1 MVNRATD
8 RKRHRIMKEMFVTD
22 LDGTLL
28 NRQDRV
34 SPFSV
39 RVINELVDKGLLF
52 TYATA
57 RSLVSASKVTEG
69 LSTKI
74 PVIAYNG
81 AFIMQPSTGEI
92 LSGEGF
98 TDEERSKVRKILE
111 QYRISPLVYSF
122 ISGVEK
128 VSWIPQ
134 HENDGI
140 RRYLSLR
147 QGDRRLRAVHD
158 PDLLYQGDIF
168 YYTCIGEKDE
178 LQPVYELFS
187 SDSRFRCTI
196 QQELYRP
203 EYWCEIM
210 PAAASKAN
218 AIRKL
223 KEMWGCSRVISFGD
237 AVNDIPMFEM
247 SDECYAVENAVDE
260 LKAVATSVIGSNEED
275 GVAKWLLDHM
285 TVERSVSKEIGTDEK
300 YRRR

>member
-1 MVNRATD
+1 MMT
-8 RKRHRIMKEMFVTD
+8 KHRIMKTLYVTD

-28 NRQDRV
+28 NKQDRV

-57 RSLVSASKVTEG
+57 RSLVSASRVTEG

-81 AFIMQPSTGEI
+81 AFIFQPSTGEI
-92 LSGEGF
+92 LSSEGF
-98 TDEERSKVRKILE
+98 TDEERSRVKEVLN
-111 QYRISPLVYSF
+111 QYRITPLVYSF
-122 ISGVEK
+122 ISGTER
-128 VSWIPQ
+128 VSWIP
-134 HENDGI
+134 HYENDGI
-140 RRYLSLR
+140 RRYLSNR
-147 QGDRRLRAVHD
+147 QGDRRFRAVHD
-158 PDLLYQGDIF
+158 SDSLYQGDTF

-187 SDSRFRCTI
+187 NDSHFRCTL

-210 PAAASKAN
+210 PAKASKAN
-218 AIRKL
+218 AIRKM

-237 AVNDIPMFEM
+237 AVNDIPMFEI
-247 SDECYAVENAVDE
+247 SDECYAVQNAVDE
-260 LKAVATSVIGSNEED
+260 LKAIATGVIGSNEED
-275 GVAKWLLDHM
+275 GVAKWLLSRQSCH
-285 TVERSVSKEIGTDEK
+285 
-300 YRRR
+300 

>member
-1 MVNRATD
+1 MMN
-8 RKRHRIMKEMFVTD
+8 ELYVTD

-34 SPFSV
+34 SPFSI
-39 RVINELVDKGLLF
+39 RVINGLVDKGLLC

-57 RSLVSASKVTEG
+57 RSLVSASRVTEG

-81 AFIMQPSTGEI
+81 AFIFQPSTGEI
-92 LSGEGF
+92 LSREGF
-98 TDEERSKVRKILE
+98 TDDERRKVRETLDRF
-111 QYRISPLVYSF
+111 RISPLVYSF
-122 ISGVEK
+122 IDGIEK

-140 RRYLSLR
+140 RRYLSTR
-147 QGDRRLRAVHD
+147 QGDRRLRAVQD
-158 PDLLYQGDIF
+158 SDALYQGDIF

-187 SDSRFRCTI
+187 GDGHFRCTM

-210 PAAASKAN
+210 PAMASKAN
-218 AIRKL
+218 AILKL
-223 KEMWGCSRVISFGD
+223 KEMWGCSRIISFGD
-237 AVNDIPMFEM
+237 AVNDIPMFEI

-260 LKAVATSVIGSNEED
+260 LKAAATGIIGSNDED
-275 GVAKWLLDHM
+275 GVAKWLLDH
-285 TVERSVSKEIGTDEK
+285 V
-300 YRRR
+300 